1 MISTLM
7 LGIIICVEDLIV
19 VYVGNIEICI
29 NKVRR
34 IILVKH
40 RLVFLVTDLNG
51 ARGEF
56 SDVAFVVIRE
66 CSLLS
71 SMEIVLLA
79 ELRVEILDRHLF
91 PNGFIISTY

>member
-7 LGIIICVEDLIV
+7 LRINICVEDLVV

-40 RLVFLVTDLNG
+40 RLVFLITDLNG

-66 CSLLS
+66 GSLLS

-79 ELRVEILDRHLF
+79 KL
-91 PNGFIISTY
+91 